1 MPTVK
6 SYRLV
11 INSDGSSFIEE
22 EPARAD
28 FNYDDEWDN
37 PWSSDLNKV
46 IKQQKA
52 FVRRAKE
59 VRVVAKRVNI
69 KIVKTLEKRLK
80 FYV

>member
-22 EPARAD
+22 EPARVD
-28 FNYDDEWDN
+28 FNFDDEWDN
-37 PWSSDLNKV
+37 PWIDDLNKV

-52 FVRRAKE
+52 YEEQKKCESLLNAL
-59 VRVVAKRVNI
+59 
-69 KIVKTLEKRLK
+69 TLKS
-80 FYV
+80 